1 MKRRLS
7 IVLLA
12 AVCGLLA
19 LPGVAHVAAAEQVVI
34 RMATLAPAGSS
45 WDRIFKAWSKS
56 LEEKTGGTAKF
67 QFFSGGVAGDE
78 RDVLRKMK
86 LGQLD
91 AAGITAVGLSQVVRP
106 ISLLQMPGVVDNFEQ
121 LNRVRTELAS
131 EFEAMFD
138 AEGYKLLGWGDA
150 GFGRI
155 LSKQPILLPSDY
167 KSVRPWVPR
176 GDAALPE
183 LMKLVGA
190 NGVPLGIP
198 EVFPALQTGMV
209 DTVICSAIAAVA
221 LQWFRHLGHISQ
233 EPLVAIPGATL
244 IRKELFT
251 ALTPEQQAA
260 LTDSGEKAHAVLI
273 KQVQAEDEKSYKTLT
288 EKMGL
293 KPFSLRGSPEQEQAW
308 DKVDKQLQANLTGK
322 LWSKEFYT
330 KVIQISHGAK
340 AR

>member
-1 MKRRLS
+1 MKRVLS

-12 AVCGLLA
+12 VAGLLA
-19 LPGVAHVAAAEQVVI
+19 LPGLARVAATEEVVI

-56 LEEKTGGTAKF
+56 LGEKTGGALKF

-78 RDVLRKMK
+78 RDILRKMK

-106 ISLLQMPGVVDNFEQ
+106 ISLLQMPGVVDSFDQ
-121 LNRVRTELAS
+121 LNKVRTELAGD
-131 EFEAMFD
+131 FETMFD
-138 AEGYKLLGWGDA
+138 KEGYKLLGWGDA

-155 LSKQPILLPSDY
+155 LSKQPVLVPSDY
-167 KSVRPWVPR
+167 KAVRPWVPR

-183 LMKLVGA
+183 FMKIVGA

-221 LQWFRHLGHISQ
+221 LQWFRHVSHISQ
-233 EPLVAIPGATL
+233 EALVPIVGATL
-244 IRKELFT
+244 LRKELFT
-251 ALTPEQQAA
+251 ALTPDQQAA
-260 LTDSGEKAHAVLI
+260 LVETGTKAHAVLI
-273 KQVQAEDEKSYKTLT
+273 KQVQAEDEKSYRTLT

-293 KPFSLRGSPEQEQAW
+293 KSFSLQGTPAQVEAW
-308 DKVDKQLQANLTGK
+308 DKVNKQLQESLTGK
-322 LWSKEFYT
+322 LWTKEFYT
-330 KVIQISHGAK
+330 KVLQLSRSAK
-340 AR
+340 GK